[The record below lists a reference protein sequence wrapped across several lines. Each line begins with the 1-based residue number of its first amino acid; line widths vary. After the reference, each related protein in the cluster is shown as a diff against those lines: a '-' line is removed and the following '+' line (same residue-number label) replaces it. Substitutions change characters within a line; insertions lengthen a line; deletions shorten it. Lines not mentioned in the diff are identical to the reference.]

1 MYSPTHLLISVCLS
15 LSLSVLPLSL
25 PSWSP
30 WFPTIPLYHCL
41 NVLGLVMFRGGD
53 DLLAESWKLPELL
66 QPAFPSFLSSPSFLF
81 TFGLSNSVGIS
92 LWTVKIQYLPR
103 ASRRAKSEVTN
114 RSEGMFVSVF
124 LFLRA
129 KGQCGHPLNIHCA
142 SNLWS
147 FLLTGGRGD
156 TIIQNKVPSLPDLI
170 WQRMTVKSHE
180 FNPIRKE
187 ASLD

>member
-1 MYSPTHLLISVCLS
+1 MYWPTHLLICLSVSVSVCPPSFPS
-15 LSLSVLPLSL
+15 LLKS
-25 PSWSP
+25 

-41 NVLGLVMFRGGD
+41 NVLGLVMFRGGE
-53 DLLAESWKLPELL
+53 DLLAESWQLPELL
-66 QPAFPSFLSSPSFLF
+66 QPAFLPFFSFLLF
-81 TFGLSNSVGIS
+81 TFDLSNSVGIS
-92 LWTVKIQYLPR
+92 LWTVKIHYLPR

-114 RSEGMFVSVF
+114 RSEVMFLSVF

-147 FLLTGGRGD
+147 SLLTGGRGD

>member
-1 MYSPTHLLISVCLS
+1 MCVCGSMRAHVHRACVFMHVGCVCFAPYHVNSSPLILELS
-15 LSLSVLPLSL
+15 PRAA
-25 PSWSP
+25 
-30 WFPTIPLYHCL
+30 I
-41 NVLGLVMFRGGD
+41 
-53 DLLAESWKLPELL
+53 
-66 QPAFPSFLSSPSFLF
+66 AFPSFLSSPSFLF

-114 RSEGMFVSVF
+114 RSEGMFASVF

-129 KGQCGHPLNIHCA
+129 RGQCGHPLNSHCA
-142 SNLWS
+142 SNPWS
-147 FLLTGGRGD
+147 SLLTGGRGD
-156 TIIQNKVPSLPDLI
+156 TIIQNKVPSFPDLI